1 VTADYLD
8 SLIDG
13 VAHLEADI
21 VIVLR
26 VQTPDYL
33 KELSQLKEQRE
44 QVPAVL
50 GRRTQLQPEF
60 LTIVHHSISVV
71 LVESKVTGEQLS
83 DCPHNGGNL
92 VFLPTDRVDQLLFR
106 QKGLISR
113 GLR

>member
-8 SLIDG
+8 GLIDG

-21 VIVLR
+21 VVVLR

-50 GRRTQLQPEF
+50 GRRTQLQPE
-60 LTIVHHSISVV
+60 LLAIVHHSISVV
-71 LVESKVTGEQLS
+71 LVETKVTGEQLS
-83 DCPHNGGNL
+83 DCSHNGGYL
-92 VFLPTDRVDQLLFR
+92 ILLPTDRVDQLLFR
-106 QKGLISR
+106 
-113 GLR
+113 